1 MDSHCI
7 PFAEIP
13 QTSNLLADY
22 LYDFSRVASF
32 YGYDP
37 FLPDS
42 YRSAAPEAPVEETR
56 RTTVADVLAEQN
68 EQFGAGPETQENI
81 ARLRRGQALAVVTGQ
96 QVGLFGGPAYSVYKA
111 LTAIRLAR
119 KLTAE
124 GIEAVPV
131 FWLASEDHDLE
142 EVNHA
147 TFLEASGE
155 LLPLRDSVPS
165 GKDIPVGHV
174 SFGTP
179 IADLR
184 QQVADLWPR
193 ELADEPQVLLAGYAP
208 GHSYAD
214 AFARLFHRLFS
225 GLGLVILD
233 PLHPTFHALSRPLFR
248 RALSE
253 AEKLQNL
260 IRQRSLELEQIGHH
274 AQVRL
279 KDNGTL
285 VFMMVNGRRLP
296 VRRRGNGFFIP
307 GHGERSPEALQDQ
320 LESEPSRFSA
330 NVLLRPLMQD
340 SLLPTVAYVAGPNE
354 IAYFA
359 QAHVLYGEL
368 LGRMPVIVPRTSLT
382 VVDRRAQRLLRKYS
396 VGLPE
401 CFRGRAALRALL
413 AERMLPPRL
422 LRRLERTEA
431 RIDRLLDETATEVHK
446 RDPTLQGATDT
457 SRRKMLYQFHKLR
470 GKAARARA
478 EREGNLERHLD
489 ILLNSL
495 YPDRN
500 LQERRLS
507 FLNFVAREGRG
518 LVPRLLEQL
527 QSPCRDHQVIFL

>member
-1 MDSHCI
+1 
-7 PFAEIP
+7 
-13 QTSNLLADY
+13 
-22 LYDFSRVASF
+22 
-32 YGYDP
+32 
-37 FLPDS
+37 
-42 YRSAAPEAPVEETR
+42 
-56 RTTVADVLAEQN
+56 
-68 EQFGAGPETQENI
+68 
-81 ARLRRGQALAVVTGQ
+81 
-96 QVGLFGGPAYSVYKA
+96 LFGGPAYSVYKA

-214 AFARLFHRLFS
+214 AFARLFHQLFS

-320 LESEPSRFSA
+320 LESEPSS
-330 NVLLRPLMQD
+330 
-340 SLLPTVAYVAGPNE
+340 NE

-446 RDPTLQGATDT
+446 LDPTLQGATDT

-518 LVPRLLEQL
+518 LVPRLLEKL